1 MVDTSTSAG
10 IGEDLYDWLGQL
22 REEAPVCRIQDAEGL
37 ESWLV
42 TRYSE
47 AASVLGDRRFS
58 KEPRHAEE
66 ALRQAGMV
74 DLNYPAGVGLEPNL
88 LRQDPP
94 DHTRLR
100 GLVSSAFTPRRIGA
114 MRPRIPGDH
123 GRVA

>member
-1 MVDTSTSAG
+1 
-10 IGEDLYDWLGQL
+10 
-22 REEAPVCRIQDAEGL
+22 
-37 ESWLV
+37 
-42 TRYSE
+42 
-47 AASVLGDRRFS
+47 VLGDRRFS

-66 ALRQAGMV
+66 ALRQAGTV

-114 MRPRIPGDH
+114 FAPPSRRSRTRWLQRWVAPR
-123 GRVA
+123 RLT